1 MEKGLVL
8 CQSGTCLLY
17 TSLLLGLSLA
27 LALMLCAC
35 DSGTPS
41 TEPAADPSATDSG
54 PRTDLNLS
62 STEAVETLDPHYTA
76 RSADRA
82 VEFQIYEPL
91 YLIDDDSSEI
101 PLLATD
107 YSVSEDGLTY
117 TFNLRQGVLFHNC
130 LLYTSSGL
138 LCWATSI
145 TSCPL

>member
-1 MEKGLVL
+1 MMKKHA
-8 CQSGTCLLY
+8 
-17 TSLLLGLSLA
+17 LLLGLSLA

-101 PLLATD
+101 P
-107 YSVSEDGLTY
+107 
-117 TFNLRQGVLFHNC
+117 
-130 LLYTSSGL
+130 
-138 LCWATSI
+138 
-145 TSCPL
+145 